1 MIVTVLEYTL
11 LYFVLGLFTLIFI
24 LFREND
30 TYNILAVKIIFWPL
44 ILVLIAI
51 KFLILCMYVSFKG
64 FIEFC
69 KTQLLTSEL

>member
-1 MIVTVLEYTL
+1 MIITVLACTVI
-11 LYFVLGLFTLIFI
+11 YFLLGLFAFACF

-30 TYNILAVKIIFWPL
+30 TFDILAVKIIFWPL
-44 ILVLIAI
+44 VLILIAI
-51 KFLILCMYVSFKG
+51 KFLILCMYVLFNG